1 MNTLT
6 ATNIL
11 IALIAG
17 LLIALAASPATQS
30 APKSYDAVQLIEYQT
45 CLDYFLEDVEEES
58 ATRELLSLGL
68 RICKDLRPR

>member
-45 CLDYFLEDVEEES
+45 CLDYFLETTIRSSTAIKRFSQVQ
-58 ATRELLSLGL
+58 
-68 RICKDLRPR
+68 INCKDLRPR